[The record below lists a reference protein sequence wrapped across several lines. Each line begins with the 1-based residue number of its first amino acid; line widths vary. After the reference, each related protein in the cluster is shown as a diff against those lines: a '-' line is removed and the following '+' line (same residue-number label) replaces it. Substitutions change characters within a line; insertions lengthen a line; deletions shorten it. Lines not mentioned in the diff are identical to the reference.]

1 MLHKKRGRIQKKP
14 SNFLFSQFESV
25 QKRELFF
32 FYKLSGILLV
42 VGQHYPGELNG
53 DRIQFGFFEFS
64 LIRLVRTGNFGFYM
78 SACGFCLW
86 GHMDGGS
93 MLHCSCT
100 TLLQQQ
106 ANSSNMRMEEEREKT
121 NSTLLTL
128 IIHRQCGDAVEKRI
142 IVLIWKCYVGQ
153 FGYSFSTFKNKGL
166 VRVLSHPSKQL
177 SENETGVFF

>member
-1 MLHKKRGRIQKKP
+1 MRI
-14 SNFLFSQFESV
+14 
-25 QKRELFF
+25 
-32 FYKLSGILLV
+32 LSFGSY
-42 VGQHYPGELNG
+42 GWWQH
-53 DRIQFGFFEFS
+53 
-64 LIRLVRTGNFGFYM
+64 V
-78 SACGFCLW
+78 A
-86 GHMDGGS
+86 
-93 MLHCSCT
+93 
-100 TLLQQQ
+100 LQLYDFVAAT